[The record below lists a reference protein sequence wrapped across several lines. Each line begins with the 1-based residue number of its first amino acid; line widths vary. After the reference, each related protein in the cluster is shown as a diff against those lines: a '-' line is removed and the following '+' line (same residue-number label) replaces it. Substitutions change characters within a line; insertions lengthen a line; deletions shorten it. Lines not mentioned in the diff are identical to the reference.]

1 MLQKLLFQ
9 PYFIALLF
17 FVNLLG
23 TIYGYFWYGNQLQE
37 TPLHFLPF
45 VPDSPTASLFFT
57 IFLFFILKGKNVPLI
72 EALAFTTLVK
82 YGVWAV
88 IMNLLTLYISGDL
101 SWQGYMLIASHGA
114 MAVQAFLYAPLYKIE
129 LRHLTIA
136 AIWLLHNELID
147 YVYGMMP
154 AYGSLSDY
162 QQHIGYFTFWL
173 SIITIL
179 IVYHISVKNNLKYT
193 IS

>member
-1 MLQKLLFQ
+1 MLQKLLFH

-17 FVNLLG
+17 IVNLVG
-23 TIYGYFWYGNQLQE
+23 TIYGYFWYGNQLVDA
-37 TPLHFLPF
+37 PVYFLPF

-57 IFLFFILKGKNVPLI
+57 LFLFFILRGKHVPII

-82 YGVWAV
+82 YGIWAV
-88 IMNLLTLYISGDL
+88 VMNLLTLYISGDL

-114 MAVQAFLYAPLYKIE
+114 MAVQAFLYAPLYKFK
-129 LRHLTIA
+129 LSHLAIA

-147 YVYGMMP
+147 YVYDMMP
-154 AYGSLSDY
+154 VYGSLSDY

-173 SIITIL
+173 SIITIF
-179 IVYHISVKNNLKYT
+179 IVYHISVKKNLKYT
-193 IS
+193 IT

>member
-1 MLQKLLFQ
+1 MILQKILFH

-17 FVNLLG
+17 IVNLLG
-23 TIYGYFWYGNQLQE
+23 TIYGYFWYGNQLSD
-37 TPLHFLPF
+37 TPVQFLAF

-57 IFLFFILKGKNVPLI
+57 LFLLFLLIGKHVPII
-72 EALAFTTLVK
+72 EALAFTSLVK
-82 YGVWAV
+82 YGTWAV
-88 IMNLLTLYISGDL
+88 VMNLLTLYISGDL

-114 MAVQAFLYAPLYKIE
+114 MAIQAFLYAPLYKIK
-129 LRHLTIA
+129 LGHLAIA

-154 AYGSLSDY
+154 VYGSLTDY

-173 SIITIL
+173 SIITIFT
-179 IVYHISVKNNLKYT
+179 VYQISVKKNIRQL
-193 IS
+193 